1 MTLTLPIDSVRLF
14 LFAIGRT
21 MLIFSPDARMVEMI
35 LTTLPY
41 KVKQEATQRI
51 NAIKADS
58 EKE

>member
-1 MTLTLPIDSVRLF
+1 
-14 LFAIGRT
+14 